1 MAPKIRPGG
10 SPKIDV
16 PTGGLPTGVQAPK
29 GNLKDVA
36 AVKDTSALSKSFEG
50 KTLDGKSLDELAEAP
65 DVKTAAAKN
74 TENLKKLGMAG
85 LGAAGVAAL
94 MITYGESNPITA
106 IQKALKDAASTAG
119 DAASGIMKPFMDAL
133 KALAMPSAILT
144 CIMVSVCIIYLL
156 ISVLK

>member
-74 TENLKKLGMAG
+74 SENLKKLGMAG

-106 IQKALKDAASTAG
+106 IQKALK